1 MSEFG
6 SGQFSVA
13 HNTYQSDSAVFPTF
27 EFNMMWSMR
36 RRKLPFQP
44 RMSPSRCFFYDPG
57 STRVFRLLS
66 DEMDIAQKE
75 WKSAMEK
82 RVKEGYR
89 EGVDA
94 GKVVTLQQGF
104 NQGYKEA
111 VRVMFECSQLKGTI
125 SALLSWYHH
134 NKHSP
139 AMLNE
144 MTDLLNQLRIYE
156 GLMLKNL
163 NCVNPQPSVGY
174 LLHTLNDM
182 DLDHEYCAVEQ
193 HSITCAELTKNSC
206 RNNGTD
212 SFQNECGSTEDHKGS
227 ERASLSWLKGRT
239 ASIME
244 QFGLSS
250 DT

>member
-1 MSEFG
+1 MSWL
-6 SGQFSVA
+6 Q
-13 HNTYQSDSAVFPTF
+13 SAVRQSS
-27 EFNMMWSMR
+27 E
-36 RRKLPFQP
+36 
-44 RMSPSRCFFYDPG
+44 D
-57 STRVFRLLS
+57 VFDENA

-89 EGVDA
+89 EGVEA

-111 VRVMFECSQLKGTI
+111 VRVMFECGQLKGAI
-125 SALLSWYHH
+125 SALQSSYHH
-134 NKHSP
+134 SKHVP
-139 AMLNE
+139 AVLNE

-156 GLMLKNL
+156 EYMLKNL
-163 NCVNPQPSVGY
+163 NCVNPQPSVGD

-182 DLDHEYCAVEQ
+182 DLDFKCCAVEQ
-193 HSITCAELTKNSC
+193 CSRTCAEVTKNDC

-212 SFQNECGSTEDHKGS
+212 SFQNEYCGRRESYKGS
-227 ERASLSWLKGRT
+227 ERPTLSWLKERT

-244 QFGLSS
+244 QFGLTP
-250 DT
+250 DTVKHT

>member
-1 MSEFG
+1 MSWL
-6 SGQFSVA
+6 Q
-13 HNTYQSDSAVFPTF
+13 SAVSQCG
-27 EFNMMWSMR
+27 E
-36 RRKLPFQP
+36 
-44 RMSPSRCFFYDPG
+44 D
-57 STRVFRLLS
+57 VFDENA
-66 DEMDIAQKE
+66 DEMDLAQKE

-94 GKVVTLQQGF
+94 GKGVTLQQGF

-111 VRVMFECSQLKGTI
+111 IRMMFECSQLKGTI

-139 AMLNE
+139 ATLNE
-144 MTDLLNQLRIYE
+144 MTDLLNQLRTYE
-156 GLMLKNL
+156 ENMLKNL
-163 NCVNPQPSVGY
+163 NCINSQPSVGD

-182 DLDHEYCAVEQ
+182 DLDHECCAVEQ
-193 HSITCAELTKNSC
+193 HSRTCAELPKNSC

-212 SFQNECGSTEDHKGS
+212 SFQNEYCGRTEDHKGS
-227 ERASLSWLKGRT
+227 ERTTFYWLKERT

-244 QFGLSS
+244 QFGLSP
-250 DT
+250 DTVKRI

>member
-1 MSEFG
+1 MLDFSLFWISTTNKMSWL
-6 SGQFSVA
+6 
-13 HNTYQSDSAVFPTF
+13 QSAISQCDEDVFD
-27 EFNMMWSMR
+27 ENA
-36 RRKLPFQP
+36 
-44 RMSPSRCFFYDPG
+44 
-57 STRVFRLLS
+57 

-82 RVKEGYR
+82 RVKEGYM
-89 EGVDA
+89 EGVEA

-111 VRVMFECSQLKGTI
+111 VKVMFECSQLKGTI

-134 NKHSP
+134 NNHSP

-156 GLMLKNL
+156 ELMLKNL

-193 HSITCAELTKNSC
+193 HSTTCAELTKNNC

-212 SFQNECGSTEDHKGS
+212 SFQNECCGSTEDHKVS
-227 ERASLSWLKGRT
+227 ERASLSWLKERT

-250 DT
+250 DTVKHNSSWQNNVLF